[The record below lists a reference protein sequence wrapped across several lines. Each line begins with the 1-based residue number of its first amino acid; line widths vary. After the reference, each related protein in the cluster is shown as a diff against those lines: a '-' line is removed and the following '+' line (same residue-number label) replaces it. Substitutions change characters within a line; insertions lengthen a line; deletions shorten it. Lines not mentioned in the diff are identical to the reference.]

1 MISGLSDTF
10 LVMNGDVITDLSLHE
25 LVAFHRKS
33 GAALTIAAHERRV
46 KIDLGVLEF
55 DGSNRVTGYREK
67 PEEIHHV
74 SMGIYV
80 YEPRVLP
87 YIQRGEYLDFPDLVL
102 RLIDNGE
109 TVCAFRSKCQWF
121 DIGRPDDL
129 ARAQEAL
136 ASQRGDDVVV

>member
-1 MISGLSDTF
+1 
-10 LVMNGDVITDLSLHE
+10 
-25 LVAFHRKS
+25 
-33 GAALTIAAHERRV
+33 
-46 KIDLGVLEF
+46 LGVLEI

-80 YEPRVLP
+80 YEPCVLP
-87 YIQRGEYLDFPDLVL
+87 YIKRGEYLDFPDLVL
-102 RLIDNGE
+102 RLIEHGE
-109 TVCAFRSKCQWF
+109 TVCAFRSSGQWF

-136 ASQRGDDVVV
+136 AKERGDDVVV